1 MFLQFCAMPVH
12 IVYICI
18 DALPGL
24 KSEICL
30 SEGFFEAC
38 DLGSEIFYELLSWP
52 SFGLFWKNDKNDK
65 MSKSGFRP
73 CAARV
78 SEQIRNFLSFVFAVI
93 FLLQQIV
100 RDIKLVSFCLSEGFF
115 EARDL
120 GSEIFC
126 VLLSW
131 SSFGLFW
138 KKWQKRQNVQKW
150 VPPLCRKGFRENKK
164 IFVICLCGC

>member
-1 MFLQFCAMPVH
+1 
-12 IVYICI
+12 
-18 DALPGL
+18 
-24 KSEICL
+24 
-30 SEGFFEAC
+30 
-38 DLGSEIFYELLSWP
+38 
-52 SFGLFWKNDKNDK
+52 

-115 EARDL
+115 EVCDL
-120 GSEIFC
+120 VSEIFC

-131 SSFGLFW
+131 SSFGLF
-138 KKWQKRQNVQKW
+138 
-150 VPPLCRKGFRENKK
+150 
-164 IFVICLCGC
+164 

>member
-1 MFLQFCAMPVH
+1 MPKRVTTTL
-12 IVYICI
+12 ILFMI
-18 DALPGL
+18 P
-24 KSEICL
+24 S
-30 SEGFFEAC
+30 
-38 DLGSEIFYELLSWP
+38 LLRSVNP
-52 SFGLFWKNDKNDK
+52 
-65 MSKSGFRP
+65 P
-73 CAARV
+73 AARNPTNSAHFNSARSPEPWYWCV
-78 SEQIRNFLSFVFAVI
+78 LLLLYCKSPLFRVCVTLV
-93 FLLQQIV
+93 LQQIV

-164 IFVICLCGC
+164 NFVICLRRYFFSCNRLLEISN